1 MRHER
6 TIPELFNDLVEH
18 LSTLFRKEVQLAKA
32 EAREK
37 VQQATHA
44 LIYMAIG
51 GVLALAALIVL
62 LFALAAFLAAAGLNE
77 GLAFLIVAVLAAAIG
92 GGLLWK
98 GMNDLK
104 ATNLKPKRT
113 INQVSADVRT
123 AKEQV

>member
-1 MRHER
+1 MRHDK
-6 TIPELFNDLVEH
+6 TIPELFTDMVDH

-51 GVLALAALIVL
+51 AVLALAALIVL

-77 GLAFLIVAVLAAAIG
+77 GLAFLIVAILAAAIG

-104 ATNLKPKRT
+104 ATNLKPQRT